1 MAEMVKFKGGKEV
14 VERIN
19 GGGGEN
25 FKTVLAALF
34 TWEMLCPAA
43 VSMARSSCGG
53 RYAVHC
59 LFSRALGAPRCAEQ
73 PLTVHHVFPRSL
85 ARMLLCR
92 AWKGAA
98 PPAAQHILLALG
110 REK

>member
-1 MAEMVKFKGGKEV
+1 MAETVKFKGGKEV

-19 GGGGEN
+19 GGGGED

-53 RYAVHC
+53 RSAVHC
-59 LFSRALGAPRCAEQ
+59 LFSRALGGPRCAGAT
-73 PLTVHHVFPRSL
+73 PLRSPRVS
-85 ARMLLCR
+85 
-92 AWKGAA
+92 K
-98 PPAAQHILLALG
+98 QLG
-110 REK
+110 KDAFV